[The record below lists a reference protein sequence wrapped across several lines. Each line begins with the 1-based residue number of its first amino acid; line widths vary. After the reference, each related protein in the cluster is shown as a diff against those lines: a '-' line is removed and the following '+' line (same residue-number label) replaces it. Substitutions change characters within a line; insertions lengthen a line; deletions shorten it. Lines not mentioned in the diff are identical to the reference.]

1 MYFCFQF
8 QGSIPPIHEDFR
20 PIDKLSIDNLPF
32 QQSPFPQSL
41 MPDEV
46 VQILNKCAAEI
57 EQHLHAIIAPTSSPP
72 VMAIHSLLDA
82 VVQARNLRDNMAAVR
97 LLHKAVEGLLDGVSP
112 LPSDAELA
120 LRFRDCHLIV
130 LRGLQDPR
138 GYGINWTA
146 RNVTK

>member
-1 MYFCFQF
+1 M
-8 QGSIPPIHEDFR
+8 
-20 PIDKLSIDNLPF
+20 DKITLDSGAAFP
-32 QQSPFPQSL
+32 QSAFPQSL

-57 EQHLHAIIAPTSSPP
+57 EQHLHAIMASSSSSP

-82 VVQARNLRDNMAAVR
+82 VVQARNSRDNVAAIR
-97 LLHKAVEGLLDGVSP
+97 LLHKAVEGLLEGVMP
-112 LPSDAELA
+112 LPSDQELA

-146 RNVTK
+146 KNVTK

>member
-1 MYFCFQF
+1 
-8 QGSIPPIHEDFR
+8 
-20 PIDKLSIDNLPF
+20 
-32 QQSPFPQSL
+32 

-57 EQHLHAIIAPTSSPP
+57 EQHLHAIIASPSSPP
-72 VMAIHSLLDA
+72 VMTIHSLLDA
-82 VVQARNLRDNMAAVR
+82 VVQARNSRDNNAAVR
-97 LLHKAVEGLLDGVSP
+97 LLHKAVEGLLDEVTP
-112 LPSDAELA
+112 LPSDQELA

-146 RNVTK
+146 RHVTK